1 METILIIEDTFQLR
15 ENIAEV
21 LTMEGYSVL
30 QADNG
35 DTGVQL
41 AKEYSPDLI
50 LCDIMMPGSD
60 GFEVLQQ
67 LKDRDGQIQFPFIFI
82 SALEERKKV
91 REGMELGADD
101 YLVKPFSI
109 DELLKTVSV
118 RLEKHKSIEFRIKSG
133 IDKIEEELK
142 NGIAELENEIEKQ
155 KNQLNEVTSEMD
167 QIAGLLSLKED
178 QMMKD
183 TLRTIEINT
192 TLMQMSAQLTDA
204 LQKTGISEEQHKILT
219 SLRNRLRN
227 KAVLL
232 NNQTIFQ
239 LKFDQLHPN
248 FKLSLML
255 RYPNLK
261 KQDLVLLSTTY
272 LHLDTFQQG
281 IILSITSESVRKKR
295 YRLKLKMGLDKDV
308 ELADAIRNIDSQDS
322 RAS

>member
-21 LTMEGYSVL
+21 LTLEGYRVL

-41 AKEYSPDLI
+41 ALEYSPNLI

-60 GFEVLQQ
+60 GFEVLQK
-67 LKDRDGQIQFPFIFI
+67 LKDHDGQILFPFIFI
-82 SALEERKKV
+82 SALEDRKNV

-109 DELLKTVSV
+109 DELLKAVSV
-118 RLEKHKSIEFRIKSG
+118 RLEKHRSIEFRIRSG
-133 IDKIEEELK
+133 IDQIEAELK
-142 NGIAELENEIEKQ
+142 SGIAELENEIEVQ
-155 KNQLNEVTSEMD
+155 KNLLNEVTSEMD
-167 QIAGLLSLKED
+167 LIAGLLTLKED
-178 QMMKD
+178 QLMKD
-183 TLRTIEINT
+183 ALRTIEINT
-192 TLMQMSAQLTDA
+192 TLMQMSAQLTNA
-204 LQKTGISEEQHKILT
+204 LQKSGLSEEQHKILT
-219 SLRNRLRN
+219 SLRNRLIN
-227 KAVLL
+227 KTVLL

-248 FKLSLML
+248 FKTCLML
-255 RYPNLK
+255 KYPDLK

-281 IILSITSESVRKKR
+281 IILGITSESVRKKR
-295 YRLKLKMGLDKDV
+295 YRLKFKMGLNKNG
-308 ELADAIRNIDSQDS
+308 ELADAIRNLYLRDTGTK
-322 RAS
+322 